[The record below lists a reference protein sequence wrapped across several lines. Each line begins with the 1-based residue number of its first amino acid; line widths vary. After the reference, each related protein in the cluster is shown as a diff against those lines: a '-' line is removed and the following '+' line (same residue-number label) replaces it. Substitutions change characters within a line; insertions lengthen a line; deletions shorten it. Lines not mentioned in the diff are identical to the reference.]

1 MNLKRSVSLC
11 IFALQLMLVSV
22 GCRQQSSAPQPT
34 SSPAAD
40 ASASVAANATA
51 AGTPAANSPASL
63 PAKGEVDACKLLT
76 AEEIKSVQGDT
87 LQNVT
92 ASPMS
97 RGAFITSQCFYATG
111 NFVNSVSLTVTQ
123 QASGAGAEDLKEFWE
138 ERFASAEGRGKG
150 ERERERERER
160 DRAKSAGRGEA
171 EEEEEGAPPE
181 KVKGIGDEA
190 FSVGNAK
197 IGALYVLKGDKFLRI
212 SVGGSR
218 SQPERISKMKALAQY
233 VLKRL

>member
-1 MNLKRSVSLC
+1 
-11 IFALQLMLVSV
+11 MLVSV

-51 AGTPAANSPASL
+51 AGTPAANSSASL

-92 ASPMS
+92 ASPVS

-111 NFVNSVSLTVTQ
+111 NFVNSVSLTITQ
-123 QASGAGAEDLKEFWE
+123 QASGAGAEDLKGFWE

-160 DRAKSAGRGEA
+160 AKTAARGE

>member
-1 MNLKRSVSLC
+1 LS
-11 IFALQLMLVSV
+11 
-22 GCRQQSSAPQPT
+22 
-34 SSPAAD
+34 
-40 ASASVAANATA
+40 
-51 AGTPAANSPASL
+51 
-63 PAKGEVDACKLLT
+63 AKGEVDACKLLT

-92 ASPMS
+92 ASPVS

-111 NFVNSVSLTVTQ
+111 NFVNSVSLTITQ
-123 QASGAGAEDLKEFWE
+123 QASGAGAEDLKGFWE

-160 DRAKSAGRGEA
+160 AKTAARGE

-218 SQPERISKMKALAQY
+218 SQPERISKMKALALY